1 MKQSRFKFIIFAVI
15 GCLTAIT
22 TFLFLSGVGI
32 ERTYEV
38 VYVIEYTGSYN
49 VTITENGDATMS
61 ERLGNIRGTL
71 TRRSDDEWII
81 SIYARK
87 FDDSTNLLTVKVM
100 LPDGT
105 ILKEDN
111 TFEPFGEAHVSILF
125 R

>member
-1 MKQSRFKFIIFAVI
+1 MKQPRLKFIIFAVI
-15 GCLTAIT
+15 GCLTALT
-22 TFLFLSGVGI
+22 TFLFLSGLGA

-38 VYVIEYTGSYN
+38 AYVIEYTGGYN
-49 VTITENGDATMS
+49 VTITENGYATMS
-61 ERLGNIRGTL
+61 ERLGNLEGTL

>member
-1 MKQSRFKFIIFAVI
+1 MKQSRLKYIIFAVI
-15 GCLTAIT
+15 GFLTAIT
-22 TFLFLSGVGI
+22 TFLFLSGAGI
-32 ERTYEV
+32 KRTYEV
-38 VYVIEYTGSYN
+38 AYVIEYTGSYN

-61 ERLGNIRGTL
+61 ERLGNLKGTL

-87 FDDSTNLLTVKVM
+87 FDDSTNLLSLKVM

-105 ILKEDN
+105 ILEEDN
-111 TFEPFGEAHVSILF
+111 TFEPFGEVHVSLVI

>member
-1 MKQSRFKFIIFAVI
+1 MKQPRLKFITFAVI
-15 GCLTAIT
+15 GCLTALT

-32 ERTYEV
+32 KRTYEV
-38 VYVIEYTGSYN
+38 TYVIEYTGSYN
-49 VTITENGDATMS
+49 VTITENGIATMS
-61 ERLGNIRGTL
+61 ERLGNLKGTL

-87 FDDSTNLLTVKVM
+87 FDDSTNLLSLKVM

-105 ILKEDN
+105 ILEEDN
-111 TFEPFGEAHVSILF
+111 TFKPFGEVHVSLVI